1 MIVFRSA
8 DDLERHVG
16 REIGSSDWLTVSQEM
31 IELFAKATG
40 DFQWIHLDIER
51 AAREMPD
58 GRTIAHGYLML
69 SLLPRLTAE
78 ILRFDHGGPALNYGS
93 NKIRYVR
100 PVPARSRVRLTL
112 SIKAVERGPSGV
124 RITFGNTLS
133 IEASDGPALIAETI
147 VLAQGAG

>member
-58 GRTIAHGYLML
+58 GHTIAHGYLML

-100 PVPARSRVRLTL
+100 PVPAGSRVRLTL

-124 RITFGNTLS
+124 RVTLGSTLS
-133 IEASDGPALIAETI
+133 IENSDGPALIAETI
-147 VLAQGAG
+147 VLAQGAE